1 MKETIDSLTTNSESL
16 KDKKIIDLA
25 KKNRQLQTQVESYR
39 NKAAKAA
46 EIAVKLADEKPPQLK
61 KQSSSPAK
69 TLPPTPH
76 TQASTDPRV
85 KELEKKVTKLRNENQ
100 TLTQQVDRATR
111 LLERE
116 IGEFVDID
124 QLYKEESAWKGR
136 AQKIEVLKA

>member
-69 TLPPTPH
+69 TLPPTPQP
-76 TQASTDPRV
+76 QAPSDARV
-85 KELEKKVTKLRNENQ
+85 KELEKKVTKLRNEN
-100 TLTQQVDRATR
+100 
-111 LLERE
+111 
-116 IGEFVDID
+116 
-124 QLYKEESAWKGR
+124 
-136 AQKIEVLKA
+136 